1 MEKPKLIIVAGP
13 TAIGKTDYAIN
24 LAKNCDGEI
33 VSLDTVQVYK
43 GLNIGS
49 AKPSEE
55 QLKEVPHYMI
65 DEVDPSVN
73 LNVKDFKDL
82 ATKYINDILDRKK
95 QPILVG
101 GSGFYIDA
109 VLFDTEFLYED
120 ENESNKIRQELELD
134 LKDKGVDYLYEELK
148 KVDEKALSYIP
159 KENTRRVIRAIEF
172 YRLHGMPISI
182 HNENERNKE
191 CKYDYTYNVLCMDRN
206 KLYERINHRVDL
218 MIRNGLLSEV
228 KSLINKGYN
237 LSLNSMNSIGYKELY
252 YFCRER
258 DEIKNINNLDLD
270 SKKELDKLIEE
281 IKMHSRNYAKRQMT
295 WFRSKKNIKKSFIFY

>member
-270 SKKELDKLIEE
+270 SKKELDKIIEE

>member
-172 YRLHGMPISI
+172 FRLHGMPISI

-270 SKKELDKLIEE
+270 SKKELDKIIEE